1 MYYYLRRPTT
11 MTDKAVN
18 GRTQSTTWLAAVAGD
33 AHFWVPTLVLIGGLL
48 LLRWVS

>member
-1 MYYYLRRPTT
+1 MADTESTHRPH
-11 MTDKAVN
+11 KPNA
-18 GRTQSTTWLAAVAGD
+18 WLTAVAGD